1 MRKSQTTAFL
11 LLLFHIRKFIFFQKI
26 YLKKLS
32 LYCYIC
38 TQFILLHFFH
48 VAGYWECGNT
58 NAHIDIHWFCRR
70 HTSIQYSWQQ
80 TRYFNII
87 LIAMDYFTYLHI
99 SYKHLQF
106 WKKSILIGT
115 ISFIIKSIRDRNISK
130 TFFFHIP
137 SKHLA

>member
-11 LLLFHIRKFIFFQKI
+11 LLLFHIGKFIFFQKM

-38 TQFILLHFFH
+38 TQFILLHFFTWQ
-48 VAGYWECGNT
+48 VIGNAVT
-58 NAHIDIHWFCRR
+58 PTPIQIFIGFVDVILRSNILGNRLDIL
-70 HTSIQYSWQQ
+70 TQ
-80 TRYFNII
+80 I

-99 SYKHLQF
+99 SDKQLQF
-106 WKKSILIGT
+106 WEKSILIGT

-137 SKHLA
+137 SKYLP